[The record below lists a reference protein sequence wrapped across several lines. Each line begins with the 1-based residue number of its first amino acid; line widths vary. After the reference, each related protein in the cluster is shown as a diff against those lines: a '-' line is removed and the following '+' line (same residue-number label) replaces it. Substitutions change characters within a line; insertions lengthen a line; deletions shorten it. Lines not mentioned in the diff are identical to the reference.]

1 MMIDLQKASMWKR
14 ISAFLFDGILLVVAA
29 VLFGWALSGVMGYDT
44 YVGRLDA
51 AYAQY
56 SELYGVNLEMTMAEY
71 ETLTPEQAET
81 LNAAYEALSADENAA
96 SAYSSVIMMMLTLTT
111 LGIMF
116 AFVVLEFIVPLCF
129 KNGQT
134 LGKKIFGIGLM
145 RQDFVAVDGRILFI
159 RTFLGKYT
167 LETMIPVLIGMMIW
181 FGVVGLPGT
190 VLLAGIGIVQLV
202 LLITSKYRMV
212 IHDAISKTVAVDLAS
227 QRIFATEDA
236 VIQYKKKLH
245 AEKAAREAT

>member
-1 MMIDLQKASMWKR
+1 MIDLQKASMWKR

-167 LETMIPVLIGMMIW
+167 LETMIPVLISLLVW
-181 FGVVGLPGT
+181 FGALGFSGT
-190 VLLAGIGIVQLV
+190 LLLAGVGLAQLI
-202 LLITSKYRMV
+202 LLIVTKKRLA
-212 IHDAISKTVAVDLAS
+212 IHDAISKTVTVDLAS
-227 QRIFATEDA
+227 QRIFESPEA
-236 VIQYKKKLH
+236 VIAYKKKLH
-245 AEKAAREAT
+245 AQQAAREVY